1 MRILGAF
8 AVVALLCG
16 AGDLSPTVVRASQA
30 AQTGRLMCP
39 MHPDIRSDD
48 PGTCPICGMALVPAD
63 PVAAR
68 EYDVELD
75 FGRRGVVAGEPFR
88 LTIAVR
94 DPDTNAIVR
103 DFAEVHEKRFHMFV
117 ISQDLTHYDHVHPDQ
132 QPDGTWALEVA
143 VPRPG
148 YYKIYSDFLPAG
160 GTPQV
165 IARPLVTRAFDGDLA
180 SSSAALVPDASL
192 RGKAGTMS
200 VALELPATGLVAGRQ
215 ETFVYKIAD
224 AGTGD
229 PVTDIEPYLGAWG
242 HSVIM
247 SEDTVNLVHAH
258 PAEPLTADRQGAG
271 GGPTLTFK
279 ALLPK
284 PGHYRIWTQLKRDD
298 VVSTVAFTVAVA
310 SPATE

>member
-1 MRILGAF
+1 
-8 AVVALLCG
+8 
-16 AGDLSPTVVRASQA
+16 VVRAGQT
-30 AQTGRLMCP
+30 AQSGRLMCP
-39 MHPDIRSDD
+39 MHPEIRSDD

-68 EYDVELD
+68 EYDLDLD
-75 FGRRGVVAGEPFR
+75 FGRGVVAGTSFR

-94 DPDTNAIVR
+94 DPDTHAIVR
-103 DFAEVHEKRFHMFV
+103 DFTEVHERRFHMFV
-117 ISQDLTHYDHVHPDQ
+117 ISQDLAHYDHVHPEQ
-132 QPDGTWALEVA
+132 QSDGTWALDVT

-165 IARPLVTRAFDGDLA
+165 IARPLVTRGFDGDLA
-180 SSSAALVPDASL
+180 SSSAELVPDESL
-192 RGKAGTMS
+192 SATAGSMR
-200 VALELPATGLVAGRQ
+200 VALQLPSTGLVAGRQ
-215 ETFVYKIAD
+215 ETFVYRIAD
-224 AGTGD
+224 ARTGD

-258 PAEPLTADRQGAG
+258 PAETLPTEREQAG
-271 GGPTLTFK
+271 GGPALTFK

-284 PGHYRIWTQLKRDD
+284 PGNYRIWTQLKRDD

>member
-1 MRILGAF
+1 M
-8 AVVALLCG
+8 
-16 AGDLSPTVVRASQA
+16 VVRASQS

-39 MHPDIRSDD
+39 MHPDVRSND

-63 PVAAR
+63 PLAAR
-68 EYDVELD
+68 EYDVEID
-75 FGRRGVVAGEPFR
+75 VGDRGAVAGQPFR
-88 LTIAVR
+88 LAIAVR
-94 DPDTNAIVR
+94 DPDTHAIVR
-103 DFAEVHEKRFHMFV
+103 EFTEVHEKLFHMFV
-117 ISQDLTHYDHVHPDQ
+117 ISQDLTHYDHVHPEQ
-132 QPDGTWALEVA
+132 QADGTWALDVTL
-143 VPRPG
+143 PRPG

-165 IARPLVTRAFDGDLA
+165 IARPLVTRGFDGDLA
-180 SSSAALVPDASL
+180 SSSASLVPDGSL
-192 RGKAGTMS
+192 RGTAGRMS
-200 VALELPATGLVAGRQ
+200 VALQLPPTGLVAGRQ
-215 ETFVYKIAD
+215 ETFVYTITDLA
-224 AGTGD
+224 TGEA
-229 PVTDIEPYLGAWG
+229 VNDIQPYLGAWG

-258 PAEPLTADRQGAG
+258 PAETLPAPDEEAG

-284 PGHYRIWTQLKRDD
+284 PGTYRIWTQLKRDD